1 MKIDGVLS
9 GKKTSLPM
17 GTCLEAILLKIL
29 MKNELRQWFKT
40 LRYFPIWYPSL
51 YSLDPKSQYG

>member
-1 MKIDGVLS
+1 MKIDEAVND
-9 GKKTSLPM
+9 KKTGLLM

-29 MKNELRQWFKT
+29 MRNELRPRFKT

-51 YSLDPKSQYG
+51 YSLDPKSQYR